1 MWPIPDPLT
10 GRIMVKLRVRFFLTE
25 YFFYI
30 WPAPDYA
37 VPIEPISIG
46 TV

>member
-1 MWPIPDPLT
+1 MSVPSVIDKMLP
-10 GRIMVKLRVRFFLTE
+10 RFFLTE
-25 YFFYI
+25 FFFYI

-37 VPIEPISIG
+37 VPIESTSIG